1 VKHEALNKTDVD
13 RSVLVETEQS
23 DDLTLTHC
31 SYDDRMVAELLIT
44 RWTTVMRLIM
54 SYTPCFIKK
63 QPGTQLPITSANVD
77 RVSKF
82 FHRQTQ
88 Q

>member
-1 VKHEALNKTDVD
+1 MKHEALNKTDVD

-54 SYTPCFIKK
+54 SYTPCFIKNN
-63 QPGTQLPITSANVD
+63 PVLNCP
-77 RVSKF
+77 
-82 FHRQTQ
+82 
-88 Q
+88 